1 MEPHFANEEVDILPL
16 ASAWLSPEEWGV
28 LPGHALRSFTTDKP
42 WLALGL
48 IRERLDEEHQAA
60 MLEGMPPPVRQL
72 WLDEWE
78 PAYVGFIG
86 DVRAIAPIA

>member
-1 MEPHFANEEVDILPL
+1 MQAARRWRRTSV
-16 ASAWLSPEEWGV
+16 SAPQRE
-28 LPGHALRSFTTDKP
+28 
-42 WLALGL
+42 ALGL